1 MDVLEASISG
11 ASGPEEPASADAAL
25 ELDQARATEQDRA
38 RLALAA
44 AQSFQ
49 FLWRLLRRLGVRPD
63 AGVDDAVQ
71 RVFEIA
77 ARKVRKV
84 PVGMERAFLF
94 RTAVLVGAEERRR
107 QATFARRIAD
117 EPEQELPSAEL
128 DPESA
133 LAARRARALLDEV
146 LDALPDKQRAVF
158 VLFELEG
165 LTCAEI
171 AELLA
176 VPPGTV
182 ASRLRLARE
191 AFHEAAQRMRA
202 RHQGSHT

>member
-1 MDVLEASISG
+1 MDVLPTSVSG
-11 ASGPEEPASADAAL
+11 ANGPEEPAPADAAL
-25 ELDQARATEQDRA
+25 ELDEARATDEDRA
-38 RLALAA
+38 RLAAAA

-63 AGVDDAVQ
+63 ASVDDAVQ
-71 RVFEIA
+71 RVFEIT

-107 QATFARRIAD
+107 QTTFARRIAD
-117 EPEQELPSAEL
+117 EPDLELASPDL

-133 LAARRARALLDEV
+133 LAARRTRALLDEV
-146 LDALPDKQRAVF
+146 LESLPDKQRAVF

-171 AELLA
+171 AELLGA
-176 VPPGTV
+176 PPGTV
-182 ASRLRLARE
+182 ASRLRLARA
-191 AFHEAAQRMRA
+191 AFHDAAQRMRA

>member
-1 MDVLEASISG
+1 MDVLPTSVSG
-11 ASGPEEPASADAAL
+11 ANGPEEPAPADAAL
-25 ELDQARATEQDRA
+25 ELDEARATDEDRA
-38 RLALAA
+38 RLAAAA

-63 AGVDDAVQ
+63 ASVDDAVQ
-71 RVFEIA
+71 RVFEIT

-107 QATFARRIAD
+107 PD
-117 EPEQELPSAEL
+117 L

-133 LAARRARALLDEV
+133 LAARRTRALLDEV
-146 LDALPDKQRAVF
+146 LESLPDKQRAVF

-171 AELLA
+171 AELLGA
-176 VPPGTV
+176 PPGTV
-182 ASRLRLARE
+182 ASRLRLARA
-191 AFHEAAQRMRA
+191 AFHDAAQRMRA

>member
-1 MDVLEASISG
+1 MEAREAAVSG
-11 ASGPEEPASADAAL
+11 ASGPGEPAPADPAL
-25 ELDQARATEQDRA
+25 ELDEARASEEDRA

-63 AGVDDAVQ
+63 ASVDDAVQ
-71 RVFEIA
+71 RVFEIT

-94 RTAVLVGAEERRR
+94 RTAVLVAAEERRR
-107 QATFARRIAD
+107 QTSFARRIAD
-117 EPEQELPSAEL
+117 EPELELASPEL

-133 LAARRARALLDEV
+133 LAARRTRALLDEV
-146 LDALPDKQRAVF
+146 LDSLPDKQRAVF

-171 AELLA
+171 AELLGA
-176 VPPGTV
+176 PPGTV
-182 ASRLRLARE
+182 ASRLRLARA
-191 AFHEAAQRMRA
+191 AFQDAAQRMRA
-202 RHQGSHT
+202 RHQGSRT